1 MAITVAVAESTSAKV
16 EAGGSKDAEEEM
28 RCKGEEERLGGEK
41 MDSLDN
47 ADVVQALT
55 QQVASRF
62 SWPTTVAEIK
72 GVIQCIQRVQMHKIE
87 REANRVAHVL
97 AQMAISTRSCG
108 EWRLCAPHQS

>member
-1 MAITVAVAESTSAKV
+1 MTHVNGMIGNDCQIYKVVHVKVHPKIKWIHMPITLE
-16 EAGGSKDAEEEM
+16 
-28 RCKGEEERLGGEK
+28 
-41 MDSLDN
+41 LDN